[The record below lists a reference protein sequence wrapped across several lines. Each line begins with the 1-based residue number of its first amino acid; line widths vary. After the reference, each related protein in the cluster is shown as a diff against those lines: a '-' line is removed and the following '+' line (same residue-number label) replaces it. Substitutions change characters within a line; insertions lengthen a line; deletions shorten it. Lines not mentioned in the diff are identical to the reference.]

1 MWLLPQG
8 NIITL
13 PSRLSHGFPRRHPPT
28 KCLMRSPSLANTNSR
43 PPHMKASTFGHEHND
58 G

>member
-28 KCLMRSPSLANTNSR
+28 KCLMRSPSR
-43 PPHMKASTFGHEHND
+43 PIPAAAPHMKASTFGHEHND

>member
-13 PSRLSHGFPRRHPPT
+13 PSRLSHGSPRRHTPT
-28 KCLMRSPSLANTNSR
+28 KCLMRSPSR
-43 PPHMKASTFGHEHND
+43 PIPTAAPHMKASTFGHEHND